1 MKNIGNSILSNVSKR
16 RNRAIKKAQTK
27 IDNSVKAKSKF
38 DEITTKNAEDVVL
51 SKKQLNKIADQKL
64 EKKVNSNKYNI
75 EKNKKGFVQLKQ
87 QKEEDYSSK
96 IAISKKEKTKK
107 NTSEIATSKAPII
120 EEKQTEEP
128 KQKNKKLSI
137 WDDVNYDNTHIG
149 NKRARLIAREQKKLD
164 AYYKRREK
172 NYQKALAEMELPDKV
187 RDMQTMLIFNQ
198 LVADDKEAKESE
210 LKTAKDNHNQL
221 KGRLDAYKEYY
232 KGLNTML
239 KENKFVNEIDTK
251 TQFDK
256 FIEAG
261 LISQT
266 KTIKEKDISRLSEK
280 EQKNVLE
287 KIKKQFSDDKYS
299 VYELAGSII
308 VDKKIDYSKERE
320 DVIKKRISDAIEE
333 NKKTVERAKE
343 YLDSLQAEYD
353 EATKIKK
360 EVTDRQNTEKKEIRE
375 QLKKEKEEDKKKK
388 QVEKYNDFQ
397 TILDSLDYDFEVV
410 DEFTIERIREIYD
423 PKRMRNVKT
432 KERITM
438 KELLKEQAFIEKYNA
453 EMEEIG
459 WDNHKISYVELEKIM
474 HNNGFTKYSQIQ
486 RPKAY
491 QKKVRQRGIDNLF
504 KSLWSAGLGNTDFYA
519 FLQKHIN
526 HSNID
531 DIIGNMNEAEIY
543 EIFGSDQ
550 QAVSKGLK
558 KLVQSLKLSGDIKF
572 RGRTLQ
578 EIYEEADEK
587 ML

>member
-1 MKNIGNSILSNVSKR
+1 MKNIGNTLFKTVDKR

-27 IDNSVKAKSKF
+27 LDNSTAKSKF
-38 DEITTKNAEDVVL
+38 DEISTKNAEDVIL

-64 EKKVNSNKYNI
+64 EKKVNSSKYNI
-75 EKNKKGFVQLKQ
+75 EKNKKGFAQLKQ

-96 IAISKKEKTKK
+96 IATSKKEKTKK
-107 NTSEIATSKAPII
+107 KNTSEVATSKAPII

-164 AYYKRREK
+164 AYYKRREN
-172 NYQKALAEMELPDKV
+172 NYQKALVEMELPDKV

-198 LVADDKEAKESE
+198 LVADDKEAKETE
-210 LKTAKDNHNQL
+210 LKTAKDNHKQL
-221 KGRLDAYKEYY
+221 QGRLDAYKEYY
-232 KGLNTML
+232 KGLKTML
-239 KENKFVNEIDTK
+239 EENKFVNEIDTK

-256 FIEAG
+256 FIDAG
-261 LISQT
+261 LISKT
-266 KTIKEKDISRLSEK
+266 KTIKEKDISRLSDK
-280 EQKNVLE
+280 EQKKVLE
-287 KIKKQFSDDKYS
+287 KLKKQFSDEKYS

-320 DVIKKRISDAIEE
+320 DVIKKRIADAIEE

-343 YLDSLQAEYD
+343 YLDNLQSEYD
-353 EATKIKK
+353 EAKKIKK
-360 EVTDRQNTEKKEIRE
+360 EVTDRQNAEKKEIRE
-375 QLKKEKEEDKKKK
+375 QVKKEKEEDKKKK
-388 QVEKYNDFQ
+388 QLEKNNDFQ
-397 TILDSLDYDFEVV
+397 TLLDSLDYDYEVV

-491 QKKVRQRGIDNLF
+491 QKKVRQRGINNLF